1 MKTFVCFFLA
11 MLLARPVV
19 LQANHTH
26 EDQMLLARSVLKVV
40 RSSARDN
47 LTEELLSV
55 ERPDRHDTWEG
66 FLGPAT
72 TEWTMADRKEAF
84 GAYLTWLGGTDMTA
98 LDGIEKSLA
107 RIAISQ
113 CQTLSFTNAVPAL
126 KAIGLNPNGLHRR
139 DAIEAVLTLSPL
151 DTNLVGFVETVMTNT
166 VSFSLRERGAATAS
180 LAKRILDVT
189 PTSNVALGS
198 VSDMATSMLYR
209 NKYVGTAG
217 AIMLDKLFRTRYE
230 GYTVSSNRLEFA
242 SFVLNHPD
250 CRAYNRRDFTVIT
263 NQLLSADQPLRQLT
277 IGVGGNE

>member
-126 KAIGLNPNGLHRR
+126 KAIGLNPNGLYRR
-139 DAIEAVLTLSPL
+139 DAISLAVTLSAL
-151 DTNLVGFVETVMTNT
+151 DTDLVGFVETVMTNK
-166 VSFSLRERGAATAS
+166 VSFTLRERGAATAK
-180 LAKRILDVT
+180 LAKKILTVNG
-189 PTSNVALGS
+189 NVADDS
-198 VSDMATSMLYR
+198 VLRQATVMLYR
-209 NKYVGTAG
+209 NRHVGTAG
-217 AIMLDKLFRTRYE
+217 ALMLDRLFCSKYE
-230 GYTVSSNRLEFA
+230 GYATSSNRLSFA
-242 SFVLNHPD
+242 HFILNHPEREYYD
-250 CRAYNRRDFTVIT
+250 IKDFSSIT
-263 NQLLSADQPLRQLT
+263 NQLLSSAQPLRQLT
-277 IGVGGNE
+277 ISDGGNE

>member
-11 MLLARPVV
+11 MFLARPVV

-126 KAIGLNPNGLHRR
+126 KAIGQNPNGLYRW
-139 DAIEAVLTLSPL
+139 DAITIAVTLSPL

-166 VSFSLRERGAATAS
+166 ASFTPQEREAACAQ
-180 LAKRILDVT
+180 LAKKLLSECSTNIVDGVT
-189 PTSNVALGS
+189 RRQATKMLYHNRKVDTAGS
-198 VSDMATSMLYR
+198 V
-209 NKYVGTAG
+209 
-217 AIMLDKLFRTRYE
+217 MLDDLFCAKYD
-230 GYTVSSNRLEFA
+230 GYANSSNRLDYA
-242 SFVLNHPD
+242 LYVINYPD
-250 CRAYNRRDFTVIT
+250 DFPYYRQRFITVTNR
-263 NQLLSADQPLRQLT
+263 LLSSGQPLRQLT
-277 IGVGGNE
+277 IDEGGNE

>member
-11 MLLARPVV
+11 MFLVRPVV

-47 LTEELLSV
+47 LMDLSIV
-55 ERPDRHDTWEG
+55 RSPRRFDTWEE
-66 FLGPAT
+66 FVGPGTA
-72 TEWTMADRKEAF
+72 EWTMEDRKEAF
-84 GAYLTWLGGTDMTA
+84 GAYLAWLGETNMTV
-98 LDGIEKSLA
+98 LDGMEKSLA
-107 RIAISQ
+107 CIAISK
-113 CQTLSFTNAVPAL
+113 CRTLSFTNAVPAL
-126 KAIGLNPNGLHRR
+126 KAIGLNPNGLYRS
-139 DAIEAVLTLSPL
+139 DAISLAVTLSPL

-250 CRAYNRRDFTVIT
+250 CRAYNRRDFTAIT
-263 NQLLSADQPLRQLT
+263 NQLLSAGQPLRQLT
-277 IGVGGNE
+277 IGEVGNE